1 MWLKLEDDVFNN
13 GPSYEYVNSDRI
25 TRIRLTK
32 KRIRLYTSTF
42 SYIFVGRTKWNMRE
56 IKKLNPEMEW

>member
-1 MWLKLEDDVFNN
+1 MWLKLEDFVYNN
-13 GPSYEYVNSDRI
+13 NPSYEYVNSDRI

-32 KRIRLYTSTF
+32 KRIRLYTSML
-42 SYIFVGRTKWNMRE
+42 SYIYVGRTKWNMKE